1 MLTQHPQRMALHNEI
16 HARPPEAVEAPV
28 SLSHVVMVCD
38 ADQRAASWAHLAEL
52 ARDHHLPPPD
62 AASTHVRLDLGP
74 YRVRWE
80 MHTEC
85 VTWTFMRRISADHFG
100 EQEPEAALLAVSV
113 MLSLIAVGVP
123 DVFHV
128 PARSMKDADAEP
140 VSE

>member
-16 HARPPEAVEAPV
+16 HARPPEAVEVPV
-28 SLSHVVMVCD
+28 SLSHVVMVCN

-80 MHTEC
+80 MHTEF
-85 VTWTFMRRISADHFG
+85 VSWTFMRKNCAD
-100 EQEPEAALLAVSV
+100 
-113 MLSLIAVGVP
+113 
-123 DVFHV
+123 
-128 PARSMKDADAEP
+128 
-140 VSE
+140 